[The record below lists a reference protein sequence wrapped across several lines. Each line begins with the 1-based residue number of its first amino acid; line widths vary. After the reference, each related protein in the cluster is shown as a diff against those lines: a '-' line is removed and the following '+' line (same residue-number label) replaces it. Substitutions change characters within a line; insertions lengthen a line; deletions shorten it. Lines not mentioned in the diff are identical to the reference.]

1 MSPLGSIAPGGRG
14 CNLAPMAIKS
24 PDDLDRERVTRLVIA
39 AVIVIV
45 VLVFALV
52 NRERVTVDWILFE
65 RRSRLIYVIIG
76 SALLGALADRLL
88 QRRHKTPKE

>member
-1 MSPLGSIAPGGRG
+1 VSPLGSIAPEGRG
-14 CNLAPMAIKS
+14 CSVAPMAIKS
-24 PDDLDRERVTRLVIA
+24 PDDLDRERVTRLAIA

-52 NRERVTVDWILFE
+52 NRERVTVDWIIFE

-88 QRRHKTPKE
+88 QRRHRAPKE